1 MNKNEPTINKDNL
14 YLEETFTDLENGVI
28 KRFTPLGEHSQ
39 DKVKY
44 VAMATI
50 MTIRGPMPINAPM
63 ADDVNSLD
71 EACQKF
77 RETVDAYI
85 QELVKQAQEMEREQR
100 SRIIT
105 PDEALGKSGLQIVK

>member
-14 YLEETFTDLENGVI
+14 YLEETFTDLENGAI

-50 MTIRGPMPINAPM
+50 MTPRGPMPINAPM
-63 ADDVNSLD
+63 ADDVNSLN
-71 EACQKF
+71 EACEKF

-85 QELVKQAQEMEREQR
+85 KELVKQAQEMEREQR

-105 PDEALGKSGLQIVK
+105 PADVAGNSGLSLIK